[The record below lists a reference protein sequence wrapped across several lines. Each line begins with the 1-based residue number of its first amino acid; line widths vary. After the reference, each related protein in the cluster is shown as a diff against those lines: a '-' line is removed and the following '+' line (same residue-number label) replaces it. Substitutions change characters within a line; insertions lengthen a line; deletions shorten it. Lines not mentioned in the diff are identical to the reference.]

1 MHCFLGG
8 DCGGDVNWYS
18 QRLQAN
24 PREKPQ
30 FPPSLKALFPV
41 GLSESSDQQL
51 SNLANPQLQI
61 ELRQPKLVVMEEGG
75 GCTLGMKGMGGREMT
90 RGHGQSPINMA
101 PQMDWDEWQLASM
114 WEGSEKIQ
122 HPIQI
127 AHCTILV
134 GIISIQIPMEWQC
147 TAYIKKCLD
156 GPNISET
163 ILKSDSIEVYPMAR
177 PGKLFEIYLV
187 TLAVSTHSPSH
198 FWGPCYVRSQHCNAW
213 DVGQGGDCI
222 LKFRIIYIHAIERVC
237 NIASGHT
244 SKTAKMAHLVPR
256 AIIHIHPVGPLHN
269 YYYVGQFD
277 TTTKQIEWLVP
288 IKVNILAPKH

>member
-90 RGHGQSPINMA
+90 RGHGQSPIKTWHHRWIGMN
-101 PQMDWDEWQLASM
+101 EQLASM
-114 WEGSEKIQ
+114 WEGSVSN
-122 HPIQI
+122 
-127 AHCTILV
+127 TDSTWTVLV

-147 TAYIKKCLD
+147 TTYIKKMSRWAKYLRNNLKIRFNRSV
-156 GPNISET
+156 PN
-163 ILKSDSIEVYPMAR
+163 
-177 PGKLFEIYLV
+177 G
-187 TLAVSTHSPSH
+187 
-198 FWGPCYVRSQHCNAW
+198 
-213 DVGQGGDCI
+213 
-222 LKFRIIYIHAIERVC
+222 
-237 NIASGHT
+237 
-244 SKTAKMAHLVPR
+244 
-256 AIIHIHPVGPLHN
+256 
-269 YYYVGQFD
+269 
-277 TTTKQIEWLVP
+277 
-288 IKVNILAPKH
+288 